1 MRDRIE
7 MILNDVGQRI
17 LFDLA
22 LDEISLV
29 SLVRESFLLRVTR
42 CKKSVRMRV
51 NISFFLFSLK
61 E

>member
-1 MRDRIE
+1 MNIFFFSFFVEGVSLVRDRID

-29 SLVRESFLLRVTR
+29 SWLGNLS
-42 CKKSVRMRV
+42 SYG
-51 NISFFLFSLK
+51 
-61 E
+61 